1 MLGLKI
7 NRIRVLKGITLGQ
20 LSRTTG
26 ISKGYLSNLEK
37 GIKANPSFE
46 VLEKISL
53 ALDVDVL
60 ELLKEDDVNEI
71 KSITLSKDIELI
83 ISKVI
88 KLSKEDRKKIIK
100 IIEVFEN

>member
-46 VLEKISL
+46 VLEKYHL
-53 ALDVDVL
+53 H
-60 ELLKEDDVNEI
+60 
-71 KSITLSKDIELI
+71 
-83 ISKVI
+83 
-88 KLSKEDRKKIIK
+88 
-100 IIEVFEN
+100 